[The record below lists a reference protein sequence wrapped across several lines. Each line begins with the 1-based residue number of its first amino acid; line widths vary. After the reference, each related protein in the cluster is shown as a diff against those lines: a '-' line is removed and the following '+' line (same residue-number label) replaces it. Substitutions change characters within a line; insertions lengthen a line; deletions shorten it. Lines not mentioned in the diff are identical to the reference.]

1 MWSCR
6 IPEQVCEK
14 KKPRRRHIEDSA
26 TQPGTCVVT
35 SGTALFAK
43 LLETTLDNKEFEN
56 VGLDRARAL
65 HEAEDVL
72 QLVVLPV
79 WIVCP
84 NGAETSV
91 VAEILDEAGRKIVRL
106 LGNAITLT
114 CSLRTYS

>member
-43 LLETTLDNKEFEN
+43 LLKPRLIIRSSKN

-72 QLVVLPV
+72 PAGRLPV

-91 VAEILDEAGRKIVRL
+91 VAEAP
-106 LGNAITLT
+106 
-114 CSLRTYS
+114 